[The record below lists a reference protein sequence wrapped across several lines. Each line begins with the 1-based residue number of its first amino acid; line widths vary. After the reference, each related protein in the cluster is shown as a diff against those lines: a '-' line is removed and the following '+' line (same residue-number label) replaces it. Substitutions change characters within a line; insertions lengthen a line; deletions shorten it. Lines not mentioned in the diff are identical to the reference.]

1 MNGLKLPIA
10 MSVLALT
17 LAAPSLHAA
26 GEPQIRQS
34 GNISYVSGGVS
45 EEGRDSLQAVA
56 QAQGFNL
63 KLVLATRSGAYL
75 SDVGIVIKDRRG
87 QRMLDAKSD
96 GPWFYAK
103 VPNGTYEVAAS
114 ANGATVRKLV
124 TIGTR
129 SQNRVDFRW
138 DD

>member
-1 MNGLKLPIA
+1 MDGLKLPIA

-17 LAAPSLHAA
+17 LAAPSLRAA
-26 GEPQIRQS
+26 SEPQIRQS

-45 EEGRDSLQAVA
+45 EEGRDSLLALA
-56 QAQGFNL
+56 PGFNL

-75 SDVGIVIKDRRG
+75 SNVDIVIKDGRG
-87 QRMLDAKSD
+87 QRMLDAKAD

-114 ANGATVRKLV
+114 ANGTTVRKLV
-124 TIGTR
+124 TIETR
-129 SQNRVDFRW
+129 SQNKVDFRW

>member
-26 GEPQIRQS
+26 GEPQVRQS
-34 GNISYVSGGVS
+34 GTISYVSGGVS
-45 EEGRDSLQAVA
+45 EEARDSLQAL
-56 QAQGFNL
+56 AQGFNL

-75 SDVGIVIKDRRG
+75 SDVVIVIKDTRG
-87 QRMLDAKSD
+87 QRVLDAKSD

-124 TIGTR
+124 TIETQN
-129 SQNRVDFRW
+129 QNRVDFRW

>member
-1 MNGLKLPIA
+1 MNGLKLPMA
-10 MSVLALT
+10 MSLLAVT

-34 GNISYVSGGVS
+34 GKISYVSGGVS
-45 EEGRDSLQAVA
+45 EEARDSLQAL
-56 QAQGFNL
+56 AQGFNL

-75 SDVGIVIKDRRG
+75 SDVGIVIKDTRG
-87 QRMLDAKSD
+87 QRVLDAKSD
-96 GPWFYAK
+96 GPWFYVK

-124 TIGTR
+124 SIETQ

-138 DD
+138 ED